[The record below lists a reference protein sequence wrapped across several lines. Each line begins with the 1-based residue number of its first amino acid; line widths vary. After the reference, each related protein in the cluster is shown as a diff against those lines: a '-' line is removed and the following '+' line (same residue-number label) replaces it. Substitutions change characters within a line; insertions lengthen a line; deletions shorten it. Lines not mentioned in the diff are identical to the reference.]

1 MYNKK
6 NKMRKIIKKYGW
18 YVLFALLGAI
28 GGYLYWYHIGCKSG
42 TCPITSN
49 WYSTSLYGA
58 LLGYLSG
65 DLISGMFKKS
75 RKRNLTE
82 NSDE

>member
-1 MYNKK
+1 MKK
-6 NKMRKIIKKYGW
+6 ILRKYGW
-18 YVLFALLGAI
+18 YVLFALAGAF

-65 DLISGMFKKS
+65 DLISGMFKKA
-75 RKRNLTE
+75 RKRNSPGE
-82 NSDE
+82 KDE

>member
-1 MYNKK
+1 MK
-6 NKMRKIIKKYGW
+6 RTFKKYGW
-18 YVLFALLGAI
+18 YILFALAGAF

-42 TCPITSN
+42 TCPITSK
-49 WYSTSLYGA
+49 WYSISLYGA

-75 RKRNLTE
+75 RKRNFPGDTNE
-82 NSDE
+82 

>member
-1 MYNKK
+1 MKK
-6 NKMRKIIKKYGW
+6 ILKKYGW
-18 YVLFALLGAI
+18 YLLFAVAGAF

-49 WYSTSLYGA
+49 WYTTSLYGA
-58 LLGYLSG
+58 LLGFLSG

-75 RKRNLTE
+75 RKRNLPGET
-82 NSDE
+82 DE

>member
-1 MYNKK
+1 MKR
-6 NKMRKIIKKYGW
+6 NKMKRTFKKYGW
-18 YVLFALLGAI
+18 FILFALVGAF

-42 TCPITSN
+42 TCPITSK

-65 DLISGMFKKS
+65 DLISGMLKKS
-75 RKRNLTE
+75 RKRNLPEDTNE
-82 NSDE
+82 